1 MCVVYFFQNLVAS
14 YSYNTA
20 SCGWLLQSRVLARM
34 SELAPFSPPT
44 PPECFICT
52 DSTPVPRKSAC
63 LCTDRYVHDAC
74 LAQMLATKT
83 RATCPVCTAPYTN
96 VRCRSHIVGVK
107 CESAGGCGVFM
118 LVSAIFQ
125 LFCAIATWRLVASHT
140 YLPPIPMAIAWAAAT
155 FMTGVTVGLILGLIR
170 FVVLR
175 GLARLVQSVIVR
187 ELKVHVL
194 PARALPAE
202 VAIEFESSWAN
213 S

>member
-1 MCVVYFFQNLVAS
+1 
-14 YSYNTA
+14 
-20 SCGWLLQSRVLARM
+20 M
-34 SELAPFSPPT
+34 SDPTQCSPPAT

-96 VRCRSHIVGVK
+96 VRSRSHIVGVE
-107 CESAGGCGVFM
+107 CESAGGGVVFI

-140 YLPPIPMAIAWAAAT
+140 HLPPTQLATVWGAAT
-155 FMTGVTVGLILGLIR
+155 FMTVVTVGLILGLIR
-170 FVVLR
+170 VVVSR
-175 GLARLVQSVIVR
+175 GLARLVQSAIIR

-194 PARALPAE
+194 ATPVRTHPAE
-202 VAIEFESSWAN
+202 VAMSELAVESESS
-213 S
+213 

>member
-1 MCVVYFFQNLVAS
+1 MCVWCIFFKTSSLAS
-14 YSYNTA
+14 YSYKTA
-20 SCGWLLQSRVLARM
+20 SCGWLLQSRVLAHM
-34 SELAPFSPPT
+34 SEPAPFSPPT

-96 VRCRSHIVGVK
+96 VRSRSHIVGVE

-140 YLPPIPMAIAWAAAT
+140 HLPPTQLATVWGAAT
-155 FMTGVTVGLILGLIR
+155 LMTVVTVGLILGMIR

-194 PARALPAE
+194 PARALPEE
-202 VAIEFESSWAN
+202 VAIEFESS
-213 S
+213 